1 VVTNAAPGASARVW
15 APGRVNLMGDNTD
28 YAGGVA
34 LPMAIDLGTT
44 ITGQVVDGRV
54 RLTSEGFDGRVDVSA
69 ESGGARSGSARTGW
83 GRYVA
88 AVVAEVGP
96 THGFEGRI
104 STTIPIGAGL
114 SSSAALEV
122 AVALAV
128 GSPLGPLE
136 LALACQRAE
145 HAASGVPCGV
155 MDQLTSICGVEDHAL
170 LVDFRA
176 LTYDLV
182 ALPSSAEVVVIH
194 SGQSRELAGSAY
206 AERRQQVA
214 DAEREIGPLRDA
226 DLDDLSAIRDRATR
240 ARARHVVTENARV
253 PAFAAALASEDLREA
268 GAIMAASH
276 ASNRDDFEA
285 STLVVDA
292 LVDRLTAIPG
302 VFGARLVG
310 GGFGGC
316 VLTLTEPGVL
326 AEGWK
331 VRASGGATSAIA

>member
-1 VVTNAAPGASARVW
+1 
-15 APGRVNLMGDNTD
+15 MGDHTD
-28 YAGGVA
+28 YADGFA

-44 ITGQVVDGRV
+44 IVGRPVDDRV
-54 RLTSEGFDGRVDVSA
+54 RLTSDGFDGRVEV
-69 ESGGARSGSARTGW
+69 GAASPDDRPGPELPDW

-88 AVVAEVGP
+88 AVITEVGP
-96 THGFEGRI
+96 TRGFDGRV

-128 GSPLGPLE
+128 GSTLPPVD

-155 MDQLTSICGVEDHAL
+155 MDQLTSICGVEGHAL

-182 ALPSSAEVVVIH
+182 ALPSSAEIVVIH

-206 AERRQQVA
+206 ADRRRQVA

-226 DLDDLSAIRDRATR
+226 DLDDIGAIRDPVAR

-253 PAFAAALASEDLREA
+253 PAFAAALTSEDLREA
-268 GAIMAASH
+268 GSIMAASH

-285 STLVVDA
+285 STPVVDA
-292 LVDRLTAIPG
+292 LVDRLTATPG

-326 AEGWK
+326 TEGWK
-331 VRASGGATSAIA
+331 VQASGGASSVLA

>member
-1 VVTNAAPGASARVW
+1 
-15 APGRVNLMGDNTD
+15 VNLMGDHTD
-28 YAGGVA
+28 YAGGIA

-44 ITGQVVDGRV
+44 IEGRPV
-54 RLTSEGFDGRVDVSA
+54 EGRLRLTSDGFDGRVDVA
-69 ESGGARSGSARTGW
+69 VASGGDRRDPEVPDW
-83 GRYVA
+83 GRYVT

-96 THGFEGRI
+96 TRGFDGHV

-114 SSSAALEV
+114 SSSAAFEV
-122 AVALAV
+122 AVAMAV
-128 GSPLGPLE
+128 GSALGPIE

-155 MDQLTSICGVEDHAL
+155 MDQLTSICGVEGHAL

-182 ALPSSAEVVVIH
+182 SLPASAEIVVVH

-206 AERRQQVA
+206 ADRRRQVA
-214 DAEREIGPLRDA
+214 DAEREIGSLRDA
-226 DLDDLSAIRDRATR
+226 DLDDIRAIRDPVAR

-253 PAFAAALASEDLREA
+253 LAFAAALASEDLAEA
-268 GAIMAASH
+268 GSIMAASH

-285 STLVVDA
+285 STPVVDA
-292 LVDRLTAIPG
+292 LVDRLTTTRG

-316 VLTLTEPGVL
+316 VLTLTEPGAL
-326 AEGWK
+326 TEGWR
-331 VRASGGATSAIA
+331 VQASGGASSAVA